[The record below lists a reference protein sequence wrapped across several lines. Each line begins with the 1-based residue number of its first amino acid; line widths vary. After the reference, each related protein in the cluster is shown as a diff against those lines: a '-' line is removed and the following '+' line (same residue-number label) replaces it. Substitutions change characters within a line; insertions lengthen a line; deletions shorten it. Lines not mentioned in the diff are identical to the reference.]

1 MCLTLFRFSIKTSSG
16 FFVNL
21 LTMYV
26 INTLT
31 MKPGIISYIP
41 KNALI
46 AAKGLI
52 QEIQTITTTAPATIP
67 LIAPARVKSFQYKE

>member
-1 MCLTLFRFSIKTSSG
+1 
-16 FFVNL
+16 
-21 LTMYV
+21 
-26 INTLT
+26 

-52 QEIQTITTTAPATIP
+52 RNQTITTTAPATIP
-67 LIAPARVKSFQYKE
+67 LIAPARVKSFQYKVSTKGLKAAQKPAKHYQLNLILYRLDAKQS